1 MIDIESIR
9 AAVVKGLRDYIGVE
23 VIRSNTSKPLPRL
36 PFCSYT
42 ITGLLDNAKGT
53 WGRYDDVTDKIPTVQ
68 TWSITLNA
76 KDFGECSNLAIS
88 AHDYF
93 SKAAIGYLKEHGIVV
108 LSVGAISSRDTF
120 LSVDYEC
127 RMGFDVRFGRMNELS

>member
-23 VIRSNTSKPLPRL
+23 VIRSNTSKPLPKL

-42 ITGLLDNAKGT
+42 ITSLLDNAKGT

-93 SKAAIGYLKEHGIVV
+93 SKAAIVYLK
-108 LSVGAISSRDTF
+108 
-120 LSVDYEC
+120 
-127 RMGFDVRFGRMNELS
+127 